1 MAGTAVSPALQIKL
15 RDAPP
20 RAVWALEQ
28 AGVAPLLARLFA
40 GRGVRTMDELDDG
53 LARLLPPGDLLG
65 VQAAA
70 RVLAD
75 AIAQRKHICVVAD
88 YDCDGATACAVALR
102 GLALLGAAA
111 DTLHYVVPDRAV
123 HGYGLTPAIVD
134 LARHKR
140 PDVLLTVDN
149 GIASLQGVAHARA
162 LGIDVIVTDHHLPAL
177 VDDAVVLPD
186 ANVIVN
192 PNQPGCTFGSK
203 NLAGVGVMF
212 YVLLALRAEQ
222 RERGLFTAPSAANA
236 GARAATQPRLDAL
249 LDLVALGTV
258 ADVVKLDANNRRLV
272 AQGLRRIRAGQMQP
286 GVAALFTAAARD
298 ARRASAFD
306 FGFALGPRINAA
318 GRLSDMTLGIECL
331 LTDDPARAAE
341 LAQTLDAINRER
353 RVVEAG
359 MREQAEAML
368 ERLLEPEAE
377 SARRTP
383 SGGIEGAPSAL
394 AIFDAGFHEG
404 VVGIVA
410 SRLKDRVHRP
420 TFVFARGQ
428 DGLLKGSG
436 RSIPGFHLRDAL
448 DLLSKRHPEV
458 LKRFGGHAMAAGCT
472 IEERHFGTFDNAF
485 QRVASEWLDAATLSR
500 TLLSDGPLG
509 LEHFNAQTVRALD
522 AQVWGQAFEP
532 PVFTDE
538 VDVVSQRL
546 VGEKHLKLALRFVG
560 EPRTGALRDAIWF
573 GRSEPVPAR
582 LRMSYRL
589 SVDEYNGRERVQMVV
604 ESAA

>member
-1 MAGTAVSPALQIKL
+1 MAAHAAPTIRL

-28 AGVAPLLARLFA
+28 AGVPPLLARLFA
-40 GRGVRTMDELDDG
+40 GRGVRAVDELDDG

-70 RVLAD
+70 TFLAD
-75 AIAQRKHICVVAD
+75 TIARQQRVCVVAD

-102 GLALLGAAA
+102 GLRLLGAAA

-134 LARHKR
+134 LARAKR

-162 LGIDVIVTDHHLPAL
+162 LGIAVLVTDHHLPARIDDL
-177 VDDAVVLPD
+177 VALPD

-192 PNQPGCTFGSK
+192 PNQPGCGFASK
-203 NLAGVGVMF
+203 NLAGVGVIF
-212 YVLLALRAEQ
+212 YVLLALRAEL
-222 RERGLFTAPSAANA
+222 RVRGVFTAQD
-236 GARAATQPRLDAL
+236 QPRLDAL

-258 ADVVKLDANNRRLV
+258 ADVVRLDANNRRLV

-286 GVAALFTAAARD
+286 GVAALFRAAGRD
-298 ARRASAFD
+298 ARRASGFD

-331 LTDDPARAAE
+331 LTDDKARATE
-341 LAQTLDAINRER
+341 LAQLLDTINRER
-353 RVVEAG
+353 RDVESG

-368 ERLLEPEAE
+368 ERLLQPDAAAA
-377 SARRTP
+377 SRTP
-383 SGGIEGAPSAL
+383 PAL
-394 AIFDAGFHEG
+394 AIFDEGFHEG

-448 DLLSKRHPEV
+448 DLLSKRHPDV
-458 LKRFGGHAMAAGCT
+458 LLRFGGHAMAAGCT
-472 IEERHFGTFDNAF
+472 LAESQFATFDAAL
-485 QRVASEWLDAATLSR
+485 QRIAAEWLDAATLSR
-500 TLLSDGPLG
+500 TLLADGPLG
-509 LEHFNAQTVRALD
+509 IEHFNTATVRALD
-522 AQVWGQAFEP
+522 AQVWGQAFEA
-532 PVFTDE
+532 PVFVDE
-538 VDVVSQRL
+538 VEIVAQRL
-546 VGEKHLKLALRFVG
+546 VGEKHLKLSLRYVG
-560 EPRTGALRDAIWF
+560 EPRGAPLRDAIWF
-573 GRSEPVPAR
+573 GHNEPVAATLR
-582 LRMSYRL
+582 LAYRL
-589 SVDEYNGRERVQMVV
+589 SVDEYNGRERVQMIV
-604 ESAA
+604 EGIG

>member
-1 MAGTAVSPALQIKL
+1 MSPPAHPPTIAL

-28 AGVAPLLARLFA
+28 AGVTPLLARLFA
-40 GRGVRTMDELDDG
+40 GRGVRAADELDDS

-65 VQAAA
+65 APAAA
-70 RVLAD
+70 VFLAD
-75 AIAQRKHICVVAD
+75 AIAAGKRLCVVAD

-102 GLALLGAAA
+102 GLALLGATPAS
-111 DTLHYVVPDRAV
+111 LHYVVPDRAV

-134 LARHKR
+134 LARAKR
-140 PDVLLTVDN
+140 AEVLLTVDN

-162 LGIDVIVTDHHLPAL
+162 LGIDVVVTDHHLPAL
-177 VDDAVVLPD
+177 VDAQVVLPD

-192 PNQPGCTFGSK
+192 PNQPGCGFASK
-203 NLAGVGVMF
+203 HLAGVGVVF
-212 YVLLALRAEQ
+212 YVLLALRAEL
-222 RERGLFTAPSAANA
+222 RTRGVFTLAA
-236 GARAATQPRLDAL
+236 QPRLDAL

-258 ADVVKLDANNRRLV
+258 ADVVRLDANNRRLV
-272 AQGLRRIRAGQMQP
+272 AQGLRRIRAGQLHA
-286 GVAALFTAAARD
+286 GVAALFTVAARD
-298 ARRASAFD
+298 AGRASAFD

-318 GRLSDMTLGIECL
+318 GRLADMTLGIECL
-331 LTDDPARAAE
+331 LTDDAGRAAE

-353 RVVEAG
+353 RDLEAG

-368 ERLLEPEAE
+368 EQLTRAQIADAAAAADAIAPLAPLAPN
-377 SARRTP
+377 P
-383 SGGIEGAPSAL
+383 GAPGTPAAV

-436 RSIPGFHLRDAL
+436 RSIAGFHLRDAL

-458 LKRFGGHAMAAGCT
+458 LLRFGGHAMAAGCT
-472 IEERHFGTFDNAF
+472 IAEPHFATFDAAF
-485 QRVASEWLDAATLSR
+485 RQIASEWLDAATLAR

-509 LEHFNAQTVRALD
+509 AEHYNAVTVRALE
-522 AQVWGQAFEP
+522 AQVWGQAFEA
-532 PVFTDE
+532 PVFVDE
-538 VDVVSQRL
+538 VEIVSQRI

-560 EPRTGALRDAIWF
+560 QPRTEAPRDAIWF
-573 GRSEPVPAR
+573 GRTEPVAAQVR
-582 LRMSYRL
+582 LAYRL
-589 SVDEYNGRERVQMVV
+589 SVDAYNGRERVQMVV
-604 ESAA
+604 ESTG